1 MTAPGPGPSAPGPAT
16 PGPSASGP
24 AAASGPSASGPAA
37 PGPTASG
44 PAAPGRGAAAAAAAA
59 ALPECYGDICITCSD
74 TAVEVT
80 IVRLL
85 ADGLAVVNTGQ
96 GEEEVSVALVQ
107 AQVGDTILVHA
118 KEAIAVVG
126 R

>member
-1 MTAPGPGPSAPGPAT
+1 MTVPAGREPAVPG
-16 PGPSASGP
+16 
-24 AAASGPSASGPAA
+24 
-37 PGPTASG
+37 
-44 PAAPGRGAAAAAAAA
+44 
-59 ALPECYGDICITCSD
+59 CYGEVCITCSD

-80 IVRLL
+80 VVRLL
-85 ADGLAVVNTGQ
+85 EDGLAVVDTGQ
-96 GEEEVSVALVQ
+96 GEEEISVALVP

>member
-1 MTAPGPGPSAPGPAT
+1 VTAPGPGPSASRPAT

-24 AAASGPSASGPAA
+24 SAPASEPAR
-37 PGPTASG
+37 
-44 PAAPGRGAAAAAAAA
+44 PGRGAPADAAEAVV
-59 ALPECYGDICITCSD
+59 PECYGDICITCSD